1 MVWYSTF
8 MRITPFGAAQTVT
21 GSCHLVEQQDYRLL
35 LDCGAY
41 QGADEDRNEEPFGF
55 DPKSINAVL
64 ISHAHNDHIGRLPML
79 IRQGYAGRVYVT
91 EPTRLILP
99 VILEDSLKL
108 MQEERE
114 RLERKGR
121 EVVPLPWNETDLA
134 ELYGRLE
141 EVTYYQTQGL
151 GPFRYRL
158 RDAGHLPG
166 SAFIQLEAGGKS
178 LIFSGDL
185 GHRRKDVL
193 TDPDYPA
200 QVDLMLCEGTYGDR
214 SHRPFAATLEEF
226 AEILSDVLAQG
237 GKVFIPSFALERTQE
252 VLFYIREL
260 EQREAIPSVPVFV
273 DSPMASK
280 ISEIYPK
287 VRDFFSTE
295 VQHIYSHGKD
305 PFRPK
310 RLEYTHSV
318 EESKALNLMQGPL
331 IVIAGNGMLS
341 GGRILHHLRHGLP
354 DSRNAVIIT
363 GYQPRGGLGELL
375 INNAESVRIMGETVR
390 VRAKTHTL
398 GGFSGHAGRDELLDW
413 LDSEQ
418 RIALV
423 HGEVDKLQMLGKA
436 LRERGKV
443 AFLGEWGK
451 AIEV

>member
-1 MVWYSTF
+1 MQ
-8 MRITPFGAAQTVT
+8 ITPFGAAQTVT
-21 GSCHLVEQQDYRLL
+21 GSCHLVEHQGFRLL

-41 QGADEDRNEEPFGF
+41 QGADEERNQEPFGF
-55 DPKSINAVL
+55 DPKGIDAVL
-64 ISHAHNDHIGRLPML
+64 VSHAHNDHIGRLPL
-79 IRQGYAGRVYVT
+79 LVRQGYRGRVYVT

-121 EVVPLPWNETDLA
+121 EAPPLPWDEQDLA
-134 ELYGRLE
+134 ELYARLE
-141 EVTYYQTQGL
+141 EVAFYQTLSL
-151 GPFRYRL
+151 GPFRFRL

-166 SAFIQLEAGGKS
+166 SAFVQLEASGKT

-193 TDPDYPA
+193 ADPDYPA
-200 QVDLMLCEGTYGDR
+200 QADLVLCEGTYGDR

-226 AEILSDVLAQG
+226 TDILNEVLHQE

-252 VLFYIREL
+252 ILFYLREL
-260 EQREAIPSVPVFV
+260 EQQEAIPIVPVFV

-280 ISEIYPK
+280 ISEIYAQ

-295 VQHIYSHGKD
+295 VQHIYAQGRD
-305 PFRPK
+305 PFRPQ
-310 RLEYTHSV
+310 RLDYTQSV
-318 EESKALNLMQGPL
+318 EESKALNLLKGPL
-331 IVIAGNGMLS
+331 IIIAGNGMLS
-341 GGRILHHLRHGLP
+341 GGRILHHLRLGLP
-354 DSRNAVIIT
+354 DAKNAVIIT

-375 INNAESVRIMGETVR
+375 IQNAETVRMFGETVQ

-413 LDSEQ
+413 LDSE
-418 RIALV
+418 RRVALV
-423 HGEVDKLQMLGKA
+423 HGEVDKLQSLGQA
-436 LRERGKV
+436 LRERGKA
-443 AFLGEWGK
+443 AFLAEWGRP
-451 AIEV
+451 IEV